1 MVPQYR
7 GRCVGIPLGVM
18 IRGSR
23 LVLSVDPPRSRLD
36 SGALLVLLAE
46 QGGARAKEL
55 QVAEVRLISR
65 PDGDVRDYWGKVV
78 RLVDPGS
85 SERSD
90 VLDRVGDPCDA

>member
-55 QVAEVRLISR
+55 LL
-65 PDGDVRDYWGKVV
+65 GLGLGLFK
-78 RLVDPGS
+78 
-85 SERSD
+85 
-90 VLDRVGDPCDA
+90 